1 MKIVLV
7 VLFSLFLLLLSPV
20 FPQQEKIIE
29 EVSVDWWVVPVFAVD
44 KSGQPVLDLKE
55 SDIELKVDNKKIKTF
70 ELVKRSFTVSEQPT
84 EEEKERAD
92 VPPAPERKKNVFLLF
107 DTALST
113 TASTDAAKVIA
124 QRMINQAKPD
134 TRFFI
139 MTIEPFAGLTYAGG
153 ETSDKKLLND
163 IIKKK

>member
-20 FPQQEKIIE
+20 FPQQKKIVE

-84 EEEKERAD
+84 EDEKERAD
-92 VPPAPERKKNVFLLF
+92 VPPAPLRKKNVFLLF

-113 TASTDAAKVIA
+113 TESTEAAKVSA
-124 QRMINQAKPD
+124 QRIINQAE
-134 TRFFI
+134 R
-139 MTIEPFAGLTYAGG
+139 
-153 ETSDKKLLND
+153 
-163 IIKKK
+163 